1 MTLIDIS
8 LWKRARMY
16 GYKGQV
22 KWVTQK
28 AFVSLHMPY
37 LSAPPLP
44 ADSPSVCF
52 RALMYSTDTCVQT
65 LLAFGLPVMSI
76 DLHLLPLCLLC

>member
-1 MTLIDIS
+1 
-8 LWKRARMY
+8 MY

-44 ADSPSVCF
+44 P
-52 RALMYSTDTCVQT
+52 
-65 LLAFGLPVMSI
+65 LAFGLPVISI